1 MNWNIIGHD
10 WAVQLLK
17 QHVINQT
24 QRHAYLFSGPES
36 VGRRTL
42 ALRFAQ
48 ALNCPKSG
56 RTGEPCLECPTC
68 DQLERLVH
76 PDLSVVQAE
85 KVGGQLKVDQIR
97 DLQHSLVLA
106 PIGANLRIALLLR
119 FEEANPNAANALL
132 KTLEEPPSRVVIML
146 TAESAERLMP
156 TIVSR
161 CEILRLRPLPISDV
175 KLGLI
180 TKWDIPK
187 KEADLIAHIS
197 EGRPGYSI
205 RLWREPE
212 ELSLR
217 NVWLDELQNLINSNQ
232 VERFSYAET
241 MAREN
246 ESLRNKLQVWLS
258 FWRDV
263 MLHISNSSAPITNI
277 DRMETINEFAQKVD
291 LSEAHQLVISLE
303 KVFDLLDHNVNRRLA
318 LEVLMLDLP
327 SW

>member
-1 MNWNIIGHD
+1 MNWNIFGHE

-24 QRHAYLFSGPES
+24 QRHAYLFTGPES

-48 ALNCPKSG
+48 ALNCPQSG

-68 DQLERLVH
+68 DQLGRLVH
-76 PDLSVVQAE
+76 PDLSIVQAE

-97 DLQHSLVLA
+97 DLQHGLALA
-106 PIGANLRIALLLR
+106 PIDANYRIALLLR
-119 FEEANPNAANALL
+119 FEQANKNAANALL
-132 KTLEEPPSRVVIML
+132 KTLEEPPTRVVVML

-161 CEILRLRPLPISDV
+161 CEILRLRPLPIPDM
-175 KLGLI
+175 KQGLI
-180 TKWDIPK
+180 TKRNIPPT
-187 KEADLIAHIS
+187 EADLIAHLS
-197 EGRPGYSI
+197 GGRPGYCV
-205 RLWREPE
+205 RLLREPE

-217 NVWLDELQNLINSNQ
+217 NAWLDDLQSLITANR
-232 VERFSYAET
+232 VERFYYAET

-246 ESLRNKLQVWLS
+246 ESLRYKLKVWLS

-263 MLHISNSSAPITNI
+263 MLRISNSSAPITNI

-303 KVFDLLDHNVNRRLA
+303 RIFDLLDHNVNRRLA
-318 LEVLMLDLP
+318 LEVLMLDIP